1 MLYARMLIR
10 CLNVHISVR
19 DIHVHAH
26 AGLLSSCVCFFL
38 ALEPLLTSETDRNY
52 VNSEDSDETERKVR
66 TVAEVTV

>member
-10 CLNVHISVR
+10 CLNVYISAR
-19 DIHVHAH
+19 EIHKHAR
-26 AGLLSSCVCFFL
+26 LLSSCVCFFL